1 MKKASEKHC
10 RAMKMDKF
18 TKTLR
23 EVVIA
28 NRILARENVVDAY
41 GHVSIRHPDNP
52 GRYLMSRSRSPE
64 LVTLGDVM
72 EFSLDGTAIDDDRT
86 PYAERHIHGAIYEA
100 RPEVN
105 SVVHNHSH
113 AVIPF
118 GVTPTPLRPIAHVG
132 ASIGKEVPV
141 WDIRHHFGDTNL
153 LVVNMEQGRNLAEEL
168 GDNNVVLMRG
178 HGCAVTGTS
187 VQGAVM
193 TSIYLQVNAQLQQDT
208 LQMSEQIEYL
218 SDGEIDQCAEIF
230 LSDFSIK
237 RAWEYFQRRAGA
249 ESL

>member
-1 MKKASEKHC
+1 
-10 RAMKMDKF
+10 MDKL
-18 TKTLR
+18 TKTMR

-41 GHVSIRHPDNP
+41 GHISIRHPDNP
-52 GRYLMSRSRSPE
+52 ERYLMSCSRSPE

-72 EFSLDGTAIDDDRT
+72 EFTLDGVAVDDDRT
-86 PYAERHIHGAIYEA
+86 PYAERHIHGGIYEA
-100 RPEVN
+100 RPEIN

-118 GVTPTPLRPIAHVG
+118 GVTPTPLKAVAHVG
-132 ASIGKEVPV
+132 ASIGKNVPV
-141 WDIRHHFGDTNL
+141 WDIRDNFGDTNL
-153 LVVNMEQGRNLAEEL
+153 LVVNMDQGRDLAGEL

-178 HGCAVTGTS
+178 HGCAVTGRS

-193 TSIYLQVNAQLQQDT
+193 TSIYLQVNAQLLQDT
-208 LQMSEQIEYL
+208 LNMSEQIEYL
-218 SDGEIDQCAEIF
+218 SDGEIDMCAEVF
-230 LSDFSIK
+230 LSEMSVR

-249 ESL
+249 DSL

>member
-1 MKKASEKHC
+1 
-10 RAMKMDKF
+10 MDKL
-18 TKTLR
+18 TKTMR

-41 GHVSIRHPDNP
+41 GHISIRHPDNAE
-52 GRYLMSRSRSPE
+52 RYLMSCSRSPE

-72 EFSLDGTAIDDDRT
+72 EFTLDGVAIDDDRT
-86 PYAERHIHGAIYEA
+86 PYAERHIHGGIYEA
-100 RPEVN
+100 RPEIN

-118 GVTPTPLRPIAHVG
+118 GVTPTPLKAVAHVG
-132 ASIGKEVPV
+132 ASIGKNVPV
-141 WDIRHHFGDTNL
+141 WDIRDNFGDTNL
-153 LVVNMEQGRNLAEEL
+153 LVVNMEQGRDLAGEL

-178 HGCAVTGTS
+178 HGCAVTGRS

-193 TSIYLQVNAQLQQDT
+193 TSIYLQVNAQLLQDT
-208 LQMSEQIEYL
+208 LNMSEQIEYL
-218 SDGEIDQCAEIF
+218 SDGEIDMCAEVF
-230 LSDFSIK
+230 LSEFSVR

-249 ESL
+249 DSL

>member
-1 MKKASEKHC
+1 
-10 RAMKMDKF
+10 MDNL

-23 EVVIA
+23 EVVVA

-52 GRYLMSRSRSPE
+52 ERYVMSRSRSPE
-64 LVTLGDVM
+64 LVTLGDII

-100 RPEVN
+100 RPEITA
-105 SVVHNHSH
+105 VVHNHSH

-118 GVTPTPLRPIAHVG
+118 GVTTTPLRPVAHVG

-141 WDIRHHFGDTNL
+141 WDIRRNFGDTNL
-153 LVVNMEQGRNLAEEL
+153 LVVNMEQGRDLADGL
-168 GDNNVVLMRG
+168 GGNNVVLMRG

-193 TSIYLQVNAQLQQDT
+193 RSIYLQVNAQLLQDT
-208 LQMSEQIEYL
+208 LQMSEQIAYL
-218 SDGEIDQCAEIF
+218 SDGEIEQCAEIF
-230 LSDFSIK
+230 LSDFSVK